1 MTLRRIEVHA
11 LLGRDNLALDPK
23 EKSGLKRSSRR
34 SSFAVVVVTLLAS
47 MSQAQTQNQPPR
59 PAPSRSE
66 EMLERWNDIGNKL
79 IAMAQD
85 FPEDKYD
92 FKVQKGQ
99 RTFAQNLLHA
109 AALDFVLIRGV
120 SGSNLGP
127 DFGEGDNPSRDVF
140 KTKADIVKFVQEAVA
155 DGAQVTQQQGDA
167 GLDKTSKFFGNRLA
181 HNSSIWT
188 FAIEH
193 SGEHYG
199 QLVVYYRANNLV
211 PPDTRRHQAQ
221 QPQQPPAARV
231 VDLKASDGAVLKA
244 SYFAADK
251 PGPGVLLL
259 HQGNRTRQSWDD
271 LASQLAAAGI
281 NTLTLDMR
289 GFGES
294 GGKHQDW
301 PREDAP
307 VKKIW
312 ADDIDTAWQ
321 YLVSQ
326 AGVNGDVI
334 GLGGA
339 GLLGVDNSVLTARRH
354 SSEVKSLVLL
364 SGETFLP
371 GQQFLRRASQLP
383 GLFVVADDDEDPPT
397 EEVMEWIYGISS
409 NPGKRFVHYAGKK
422 APWNGFEDTGIPAVG
437 THGTDLF
444 KTHPELPGIIVDW
457 FVTTLITT
465 PGHAPVEPLA
475 SASILNQLELPG
487 GVAQVTK
494 HLADSRR
501 RDPKAQL
508 FPEVV
513 VTIMGYD
520 HLAVGEKKLA
530 VEIMKL
536 VVTAYPD
543 SADAYDSLSD
553 AYLADGQKDLARQTA
568 EKALALL
575 DSHTAP
581 ASSWSDTEARRKSI
595 RDSAQQNLKQLGEKQ
610 R

>member
-1 MTLRRIEVHA
+1 M
-11 LLGRDNLALDPK
+11 
-23 EKSGLKRSSRR
+23 KRSSKW
-34 SSFAVVVVTLLAS
+34 SEAVVLAVALLALVATGLY
-47 MSQAQTQNQPPR
+47 SQGQTQNEAPR
-59 PAPSRSE
+59 PGRSRTD
-66 EMLERWNDIGNKL
+66 EMLDAWNDIGNKL
-79 IAMAQD
+79 VAMAQD

-92 FKVQKGQ
+92 FKVQKDE

-109 AALDFVLIRGV
+109 AALDFVLIRRI

-140 KTKADIVKFVQEAVA
+140 KTKADVVKFVQEAVA
-155 DGAQVTQQQGDA
+155 DGAQVIQQQGDA
-167 GLDKTSKFFGNRLA
+167 GLDNTSKSLGNRLA
-181 HNSSIWT
+181 HNSRIWMS
-188 FAIEH
+188 AIEH
-193 SGEHYG
+193 SAEHYG

-221 QPQQPPAARV
+221 QSQPPAARV
-231 VDLKASDGAVLKA
+231 IDLKAPDGTILKA
-244 SYFAADK
+244 SYFAAAK

-271 LASQLAAAGI
+271 LAGRLAAAGI

-294 GGKHQDW
+294 GGKHPHW
-301 PREDAP
+301 PREDTP

-312 ADDIDTAWQ
+312 ADDIDTAWK
-321 YLVSQ
+321 YLTSQ
-326 AGVNGDVI
+326 PGVNGKVI

-339 GLLGVDNSVLTARRH
+339 GLLGVDNAVLTARRH
-354 SSEVKSLVLL
+354 STEVKSLALL

-371 GQQFLRRASQLP
+371 GQQFLRQASQLP

-397 EEVMEWIYGISS
+397 EEVMEWIYGVSS
-409 NPGKRFVHYAGKK
+409 SPGKRLVHYPGKK
-422 APWNGFEDTGIPAVG
+422 APWKGLEDTGTTAAG
-437 THGTDLF
+437 SHGTDLF
-444 KTHPELPGIIVDW
+444 KTHPELPSIIADW
-457 FVTTLITT
+457 FVTTLIKT
-465 PGHAPVEPLA
+465 PGHAPAEPLA
-475 SASILNQLELPG
+475 SASILNQIELPG
-487 GVAQVTK
+487 GVAQVTEQLMDAR
-494 HLADSRR
+494 H
-501 RDPKAQL
+501 RDPEAQL

-513 VTIMGYD
+513 VSILGYN
-520 HLAVGEKKLA
+520 HMAVGETKLG

-536 VVTAYPD
+536 VATAYPD

-575 DSHTAP
+575 DSHAAP
-581 ASSWSDTEARRKSI
+581 ASSWSDTEERRKLI
-595 RDSAQQNLKQLGEKQ
+595 RDGAQDNLKQIGTA